1 MSVVASAVRP
11 SQSGMLLSIRTTFT
25 PCSIALSS
33 AGATVGSTGVSA
45 MPCTPL
51 VTIDSISAI
60 CPSMSV
66 ADAPWPKTIST
77 PGLAAA

>member
-1 MSVVASAVRP
+1 M
-11 SQSGMLLSIRTTFT
+11 RTTFT
-25 PCSIALSS
+25 PAAMALSS
-33 AGATVGSTGVSA
+33 AGATVGSTGVMA

-51 VTIDSISAI
+51 VTMDSMRAI

-66 ADAPWPKTIST
+66 ADVPWPKMIST